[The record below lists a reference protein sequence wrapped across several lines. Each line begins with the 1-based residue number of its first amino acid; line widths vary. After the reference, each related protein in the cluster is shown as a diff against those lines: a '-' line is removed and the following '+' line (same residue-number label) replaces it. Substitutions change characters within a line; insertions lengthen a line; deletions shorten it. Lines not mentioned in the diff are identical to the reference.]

1 MITLEDFRN
10 PTMLHHA
17 KRIIVVFAHDSE
29 VIEAIADGVHG
40 GFIIDPTLIGD
51 ANEIKQLC
59 ELSGI
64 AGCGRIIQEM
74 NPEAASDL
82 AVAMI
87 RRGEGDLLMKGLI
100 DTKIILKSV
109 VNSQNGIKAKPL
121 LSHISALSFP
131 ALGRTLLMSD
141 GAMNILPGVNEKIQ
155 ILENALVVAKA
166 LGIEHPLIG
175 LVGPV
180 EKVNPKIQSTVDAEQ
195 IRAHF
200 ADAVGFTVDGPLAI
214 DNLVSL
220 EAAMHKGIQSNVAGK
235 ADILIFPNLDS
246 GNVFYKSSVFLSNAS
261 AASIIVGATVPIV
274 LTSRAD
280 NHETKFNSIVLGG
293 LISDQLFDAS
303 HQPR

>member
-1 MITLEDFRN
+1 VIILEDFRK

-29 VIEAIADGVHG
+29 VIEAIADAFHG
-40 GFIIDPTLIGD
+40 GFVIDPTLIGD
-51 ANEIKQLC
+51 STEIKRLCTLC
-59 ELSGI
+59 EI
-64 AGCGRIIQEM
+64 DNDVHIIHEI
-74 NPEAASDL
+74 NPESASDL

-121 LSHISALSFP
+121 LSHISALAFP
-131 ALGRTLLMSD
+131 ALDRTLLMSD
-141 GAMNILPGVNEKIQ
+141 GAMNIQPGVNEKIQ
-155 ILENALVVAKA
+155 IIENALIVAKA
-166 LGIEHPLIG
+166 LGIDHPLIG

-180 EKVNPKIQSTVDAEQ
+180 EKVNPKIQSTVDAEL
-195 IRAHF
+195 IRAYF
-200 ADAVGFTVDGPLAI
+200 TNSIGFTVDGPLAI
-214 DNLVSL
+214 DNLVSR
-220 EAAMHKGIQSNVAGK
+220 EAAMHKGIQSSVAGR
-235 ADILIFPNLDS
+235 ADILIFPNLDA
-246 GNVFYKSSVFLSNAS
+246 GNVFYKSSVFLANAS
-261 AASIIVGATVPIV
+261 AASIIVGAIVPIV

-293 LISDQLFDAS
+293 LISDQLFDAC